1 MLDVGFSELL
11 LLAVIGLL
19 VLGPERL
26 PKVARTVGYWAGRAR
41 GYVRQMTTE
50 LDREVQRAEMKQ
62 YVEDSRRLLNQKIDL
77 DGNSDSESS
86 DSAVAPDKKTD

>member
-62 YVEDSRRLLNQKIDL
+62 YVEESRRMLNQKIDL
-77 DGNSDSESS
+77 DDSTNSADDSKPAA
-86 DSAVAPDKKTD
+86 DDKKTD

>member
-77 DGNSDSESS
+77 DGSS
-86 DSAVAPDKKTD
+86 DNAPPDSTAASDKKPD

>member
-41 GYVRQMTTE
+41 GYVRQMTSE

-62 YVEDSRRLLNQKIDL
+62 NVEDSRRLLNQKIDL
-77 DGNSDSESS
+77 DDNSGTGQSPPAAD
-86 DSAVAPDKKTD
+86 DKKTD